1 MQSLAVALLFMW
13 PAILLAETAP
23 DAAHAFFRALSHAG
37 SEPVVAYAAPNAA
50 ASAAAAA
57 LVQLSPERVA
67 IVVASEVRP
76 GRFEIVSQSKP
87 FTLSREQNF
96 GAWVERLRFTRHDR
110 IELALT
116 TRSGCARSL
125 SRHRF
130 VLRQR
135 TWLVAGLDTL
145 EPRCTSDAVETAW
158 TESSNYLTGRVVRTD
173 FAPLSR
179 APAKAV
185 GMSPRK
191 PFPLTEFPPPGPET
205 AYADLR

>member
-1 MQSLAVALLFMW
+1 MVRLSPDSVAL
-13 PAILLAETAP
+13 
-23 DAAHAFFRALSHAG
+23 
-37 SEPVVAYAAPNAA
+37 VVA
-50 ASAAAAA
+50 
-57 LVQLSPERVA
+57 R
-67 IVVASEVRP
+67 EVRP

-125 SRHRF
+125 STHRF

-135 TWLVAGLDTL
+135 TWLVAGLDIS
-145 EPRCTSDAVETAW
+145 EPRCTRDAVETAW

-173 FAPLSR
+173 FEPLSK
-179 APAKAV
+179 ALAKAV
-185 GMSPRK
+185 GVSPRK

-205 AYADLR
+205 AYEDLR

>member
-1 MQSLAVALLFMW
+1 MHSLAAALLFMW

-23 DAAHAFFRALSHAG
+23 DAALAFLRALSHAG
-37 SEPVVAYAAPNAA
+37 SEPVVAYSAPNAA
-50 ASAAAAA
+50 AVVRLSPDSVA
-57 LVQLSPERVA
+57 LVVA
-67 IVVASEVRP
+67 REVRP

-116 TRSGCARSL
+116 TRSECARSL
-125 SRHRF
+125 STHRF

-135 TWLVAGLDTL
+135 TWLVAGLDIS
-145 EPRCTSDAVETAW
+145 EPRCTRDAVETAW
-158 TESSNYLTGRVVRTD
+158 TESSSYLTGRVVRTD
-173 FAPLSR
+173 FEPLSK
-179 APAKAV
+179 APAKSV
-185 GMSPRK
+185 GVSPRK

-205 AYADLR
+205 AYEDLR